1 MAFASE
7 RHEEKTVRFKCKR
20 YHSAPNITECYRSY
34 RKITFAPNGIPII
47 SARFI
52 SFISI
57 FWLVSETSMCIIDPA
72 YQEQN
77 RQSIALTQLIHY
89 NETKMCDILTNIV
102 FVLLVLLLLGCGG
115 ILTALC
121 VNPTFFGIKV
131 YNDTTQ
137 SQVRLHL
144 WNFVYKVAICTFM
157 KYNFE
162 QQTSLQ

>member
-1 MAFASE
+1 
-7 RHEEKTVRFKCKR
+7 
-20 YHSAPNITECYRSY
+20 
-34 RKITFAPNGIPII
+34 
-47 SARFI
+47 
-52 SFISI
+52 
-57 FWLVSETSMCIIDPA
+57 MCIIDPA

-144 WNFVYKVAICTFM
+144 
-157 KYNFE
+157 
-162 QQTSLQ
+162 